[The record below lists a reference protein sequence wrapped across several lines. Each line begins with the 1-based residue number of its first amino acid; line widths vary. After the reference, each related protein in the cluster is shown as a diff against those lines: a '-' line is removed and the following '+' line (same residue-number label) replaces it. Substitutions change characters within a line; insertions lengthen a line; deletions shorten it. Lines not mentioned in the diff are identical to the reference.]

1 MKQTFVRK
9 PVEIVALRFRYNNRE
24 IEEFLEENNED
35 YGRDYEWRFCFL
47 DATPLLEIRKPLSEP
62 GEYSIIEIP
71 RGDYITTDEDGTIIH
86 MRQKDIEELYDEVKE
101 EETNTVCINDKV
113 MFTTFNGNFSTITN
127 VLKELNSK
135 CSHDR
140 YKCFCHE
147 SPCIF
152 IEICDYDRATQF
164 NLTKGDTLV
173 IGKDGTLLKIPKE
186 DEHE

>member
-24 IEEFLEENNED
+24 IEEFLKENNED
-35 YGRDYEWRFCFL
+35 CGRDYEWRFCFL

-86 MRQKDIEELYDEVKE
+86 MRQEDIEELYDEVKPDDNK
-101 EETNTVCINDKV
+101 TT
-113 MFTTFNGNFSTITN
+113 FTTFKGDFSTITN
-127 VLKELNSK
+127 IVKELNSK
-135 CSHDR
+135 CGHDR

-173 IGKDGTLLKIPKE
+173 IGKDRALLKIPKE
-186 DEHE
+186 EYEYK

>member
-24 IEEFLEENNED
+24 IEEFLKENNED
-35 YGRDYEWRFCFL
+35 CGRDYEWRFCFL

-86 MRQKDIEELYDEVKE
+86 MRQEDIEELYDEVKPDDNK
-101 EETNTVCINDKV
+101 TT
-113 MFTTFNGNFSTITN
+113 FTTFKGDFSTITN
-127 VLKELNSK
+127 IVKELNSK
-135 CSHDR
+135 CGHDR

-173 IGKDGTLLKIPKE
+173 IGNKDRALLKIPKE
-186 DEHE
+186 EYEYK